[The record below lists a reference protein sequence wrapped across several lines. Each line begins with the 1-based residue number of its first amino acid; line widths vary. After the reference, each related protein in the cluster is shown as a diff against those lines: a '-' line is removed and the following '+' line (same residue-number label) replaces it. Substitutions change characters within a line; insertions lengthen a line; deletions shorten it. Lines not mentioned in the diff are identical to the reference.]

1 MIFRSGSADE
11 SNPKATAK
19 SSSPWMMI
27 VFVIIAGGVLAIAA
41 AVGIEDH
48 QDRVVTAQLINN
60 ESELRTAGGR
70 IADIKDRRFNSMA
83 EYVNAYAQI
92 EPLLNDYDH
101 KLQEYSDLC
110 SRGQQRE
117 DSQSL
122 IDILRLQG
130 RHKLKKWRNPKEMIE
145 ITRQI
150 NATMKREAA
159 VIRDMSALPQ
169 QEQLQFWHEE
179 FTPLLAQEHALREQ
193 LLLAGQRMSPQP
205 TLQ

>member
-1 MIFRSGSADE
+1 MVLRSGSDNKSHPNAV
-11 SNPKATAK
+11 AK
-19 SSSPWMMI
+19 RPRLWMNI
-27 VFVIIAGGVLAIAA
+27 VFVLVIGGILAVVA
-41 AVGIEDH
+41 AVGVENH
-48 QDRVVTAQLINN
+48 QDKVLTVQMINT
-60 ESELRTAGGR
+60 EAELRMAGGR
-70 IADIKDRRFNSMA
+70 IADIKDHRFTTMN

-92 EPLLNDYDH
+92 EPLLSDYYH

-110 SRGQQRE
+110 SRAQQRE
-117 DSQSL
+117 ETQSL

-130 RHKLKKWRNPKEMIE
+130 RHKPKKWRNPKEMIE
-145 ITRQI
+145 IIRQI

-169 QEQLQFWHEE
+169 QDQLQFWHEE